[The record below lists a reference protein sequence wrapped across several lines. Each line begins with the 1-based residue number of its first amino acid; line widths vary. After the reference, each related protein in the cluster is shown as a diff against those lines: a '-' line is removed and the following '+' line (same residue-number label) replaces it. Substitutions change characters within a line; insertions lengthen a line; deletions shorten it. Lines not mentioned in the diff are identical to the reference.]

1 MHSDYEAAAAA
12 AATPVITRSCP
23 KRSLQA
29 KRSNPWAALKRFI
42 KRGFSININPMNIFA
57 IVILSAILLQF
68 LLDLVS
74 NLLNLRALK
83 LEPPEVLEDVFSPA
97 AYRKSQQYLRETTQF
112 NLLVSSFALALLPAF
127 WFLGGFN
134 WLDLL
139 VRSWELNSV
148 IGGLLYTGILLLA
161 YGVVMLPYSIYG
173 TFVIEQRY
181 GFNKTTPATFI
192 ADRVKSLLLAALL
205 GGPILACIFAIF
217 ELAGPEAWLFCW
229 AAVSGYV
236 LVIEFIAPNWIM
248 PLFNKFT
255 PLEDGDLRKAILGY
269 TGSVSFPVQNLFVID
284 GSRRS
289 SKSNAFFTGFGRNKR
304 IALFDTLIAGHT
316 IPELVAVL
324 AHEIGHYKKKH
335 IIWGMVISIL
345 HFGLLF
351 FLLSLFIDNPLLYQA
366 FYVQQPSVYTGLIFF
381 GLLYTP
387 VEFLLSILMNMLS
400 RKFEYDADRFAART
414 IPDPSAMT
422 AALKKLSADN
432 LSNLTPHPLFVFLHY
447 SHPPLLQRM
456 KAIMSQELLDDGRP
470 SDGMI

>member
-1 MHSDYEAAAAA
+1 
-12 AATPVITRSCP
+12 
-23 KRSLQA
+23 
-29 KRSNPWAALKRFI
+29 
-42 KRGFSININPMNIFA
+42 MNIFA
-57 IVILSAILLQF
+57 IVILSVILLQF

-74 NLLNLRALK
+74 NTLNLRALR
-83 LEPPEVLEDVFSPA
+83 LDPPAALKDVFSPD
-97 AYRKSQQYLRETTQF
+97 AYRKSQQYLRENTQF
-112 NLLVSSFALALLPAF
+112 GLMVSSFALALLLAF

-134 WLDLL
+134 WLDQL
-139 VRSWELNSV
+139 VRSWGLGSI
-148 IGGLLYTGILLLA
+148 IGGLLYTGILA
-161 YGVVMLPYSIYG
+161 VSYGIVMLPYSIYG

-192 ADRVKSLLLAALL
+192 ADHVKGLLLAAVL
-205 GGPILACIFAIF
+205 GGPLLACILAIF
-217 ELAGPEAWLFCW
+217 ELAGSNAWLFCW
-229 AAVSGYV
+229 AAVTGYV

-255 PLEDGDLRKAILGY
+255 PLQEGELRTAILGY
-269 TGSVSFPVQNLFVID
+269 AGSVSFPVQNLFVID

-304 IALFDTLIAGHT
+304 IALFDTLIAQHT

-324 AHEIGHYKKKH
+324 AHEIGHYKKNH

-366 FYVQQPSVYTGLIFF
+366 FFVQQPSVYTGLIFF

-387 VEFLLSILMNMLS
+387 AEFLLSILMSMLS
-400 RKFEYDADRFAART
+400 RKFEYDADHFAAQT

-422 AALKKLSADN
+422 AVLKKLSAGN
-432 LSNLTPHPLFVFLHY
+432 LSNLTPHPFFVFLHY

-456 KAIMSQELLDDGRP
+456 VAIESAVDTK
-470 SDGMI
+470 

>member
-1 MHSDYEAAAAA
+1 
-12 AATPVITRSCP
+12 V
-23 KRSLQA
+23 
-29 KRSNPWAALKRFI
+29 
-42 KRGFSININPMNIFA
+42 NIFA

-97 AYRKSQQYLRETTQF
+97 TYRKSQQYLRETTQF
-112 NLLVSSFALALLPAF
+112 NLLVSSFGLALLLAF

-134 WLDLL
+134 WLYLL
-139 VRSWELNSV
+139 ISNRELGSV
-148 IGGLLYTGILLLA
+148 ISGLLYTGILLLG
-161 YGVVMLPYSIYG
+161 YSIIMLPYSVYG

-192 ADRVKSLLLAALL
+192 TDRVKGLLLAAVL

-217 ELAGPEAWLFCW
+217 ELAGPSAWLFCW
-229 AAVSGYV
+229 AAVTGYV

-255 PLEDGDLRKAILGY
+255 PLEDGDLRTAILGY
-269 TGSVSFPVQNLFVID
+269 AASVDFPVQNLFVID

-304 IALFDTLIAGHT
+304 IALFDTLITGHT

-335 IIWGMVISIL
+335 IIWGMFISIL

-351 FLLSLFIDNPLLYQA
+351 FLLSLFIDNPLLYEA

-387 VEFLLSILMNMLS
+387 AEFLLSILMSMLS

-414 IPDPSAMT
+414 IPDPAAMT

-432 LSNLTPHPLFVFLHY
+432 LSNLTPHPFFVFLHY

-456 KAIMSQELLDDGRP
+456 EAIEKVMP
-470 SDGMI
+470 SGD

>member
-1 MHSDYEAAAAA
+1 
-12 AATPVITRSCP
+12 
-23 KRSLQA
+23 
-29 KRSNPWAALKRFI
+29 
-42 KRGFSININPMNIFA
+42 MNIFT

-68 LLDLVS
+68 LFDLVS
-74 NLLNLRALK
+74 NILNLRALQ
-83 LEPPEVLEDVFSPA
+83 LEPPAALKDVFSPD
-97 AYRKSQQYLRETTQF
+97 AYRKSQQYLRENTQF

-134 WLDLL
+134 WLDQL
-139 VRSWELNSV
+139 VRSWELNS
-148 IGGLLYTGILLLA
+148 IISGLLYTGILAVA
-161 YGVVMLPYSIYG
+161 YGIVMLPYSIYG

-192 ADRVKSLLLAALL
+192 ADHVKGLLLAAVL
-205 GGPILACIFAIF
+205 GGPLLACIFAIF
-217 ELAGPEAWLFCW
+217 ELAGANAWLFCW
-229 AAVSGYV
+229 AAVTGYV

-248 PLFNKFT
+248 PIFNKFT
-255 PLEDGDLRKAILGY
+255 PLQEGELRTAILGY
-269 TGSVSFPVQNLFVID
+269 AGSVAFPVHNLFVID

-304 IALFDTLIAGHT
+304 IALFDTLIAQHT

-335 IIWGMVISIL
+335 IIWGMLISIL

-381 GLLYTP
+381 GRLYTP
-387 VEFLLSILMNMLS
+387 AEFLLSILMNMLS
-400 RKFEYDADRFAART
+400 RKFEYDADRFAAQT

-422 AALKKLSADN
+422 SALRKLSADN
-432 LSNLTPHPLFVFLHY
+432 LSNLTPHPFFVFLHY

-456 KAIMSQELLDDGRP
+456 EAIEGSKVPKDQLKKTN
-470 SDGMI
+470 S

>member
-1 MHSDYEAAAAA
+1 
-12 AATPVITRSCP
+12 
-23 KRSLQA
+23 
-29 KRSNPWAALKRFI
+29 
-42 KRGFSININPMNIFA
+42 MNIFA
-57 IVILSAILLQF
+57 IVILSAILLQL

-74 NLLNLRALK
+74 GLLNLRALK
-83 LEPPEVLEDVFSPA
+83 LEPPAALKDVFSPD

-112 NLLVSSFALALLPAF
+112 NLLVGSFGLSLLLAF

-139 VRSWELNSV
+139 VRSWELGSIV
-148 IGGLLYTGILLLA
+148 SGLLYTGILMA
-161 YGVVMLPYSIYG
+161 VYDIIMLPYSIYS

-192 ADRVKSLLLAALL
+192 ADRLKGLLLAAVL
-205 GGPILACIFAIF
+205 GGPILACILAIF
-217 ELAGPEAWLFCW
+217 ELAGANAWLFCW
-229 AAVSGYV
+229 AAVTGYV
-236 LVIEFIAPNWIM
+236 LAIEFIAPNWIM

-255 PLEDGDLRKAILGY
+255 PLEEGELRTAILGY
-269 TGSVSFPVQNLFVID
+269 AASVAFPVQNLFVID

-304 IALFDTLIAGHT
+304 IALFDTLIAQHT

-335 IIWGMVISIL
+335 IIWGLAISIL

-366 FYVQQPSVYTGLIFF
+366 FYVQQPSVYSGLIFF
-381 GLLYTP
+381 SLLYTP
-387 VEFLLSILMNMLS
+387 AEFLLSILMNMLS
-400 RKFEYDADRFAART
+400 RRFEYDADRFAAHT
-414 IPDPSAMT
+414 IPDPLAM
-422 AALKKLSADN
+422 ASALKKLCADN
-432 LSNLTPHPLFVFLHY
+432 LSNLTPHPFFVFLHY

-456 KAIMSQELLDDGRP
+456 EAIEKAVATK
-470 SDGMI
+470 